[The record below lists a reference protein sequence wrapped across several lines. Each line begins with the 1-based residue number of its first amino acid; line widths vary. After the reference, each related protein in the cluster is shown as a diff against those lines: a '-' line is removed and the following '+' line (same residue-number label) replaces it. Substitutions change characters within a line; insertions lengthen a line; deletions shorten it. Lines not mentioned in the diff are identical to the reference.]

1 MSAIPAKP
9 VTPSCSCSTAAPRSA
24 VRSGRRRCSAASNSG
39 TRIMAVFSS
48 AETTDVSAV
57 RREIPRSFREKSTP
71 SSRKAS
77 RKRTASRLNVS
88 RSARH
93 HFAKINDVAR
103 AVITAASRISACF
116 FHHQALL
123 HRIAGVVYPRFPVP
137 ETEGSSISVPDF
149 FYISRSREKT
159 PAGQAAPQVSVRPAA

>member
-1 MSAIPAKP
+1 
-9 VTPSCSCSTAAPRSA
+9 
-24 VRSGRRRCSAASNSG
+24 
-39 TRIMAVFSS
+39 MAVFSS

-57 RREIPRSFREKSTP
+57 CRADTSQLPEKSTP
-71 SSRKAS
+71 GSKNAS

-116 FHHQALL
+116 SFIIKPSCIGLQ
-123 HRIAGVVYPRFPVP
+123 G
-137 ETEGSSISVPDF
+137 
-149 FYISRSREKT
+149 
-159 PAGQAAPQVSVRPAA
+159 